1 MALGKKI
8 TGDNGALVGS
18 YHRIRM
24 ILTDFD
30 KEQQHV
36 YLAHYAAKSY
46 RDQEKADMAANAA
59 LIDRYNELSAKQTL
73 TDAERLEL
81 DGLNIQELLA
91 FTPQPRTCQPDTKMT
106 LPIGT
111 DVREA
116 VYEALGGEFENA
128 KNV

>member
-24 ILTDFD
+24 ILTDYD
-30 KEQQHV
+30 NEQQHV

-59 LIDRYNELSAKQTL
+59 LIDRYNELAEKQTL

-81 DGLNIQELLA
+81 DSLNLQELLA

-111 DVREA
+111 EVREA
-116 VYEALGGEFENA
+116 VYAALGGEFENA